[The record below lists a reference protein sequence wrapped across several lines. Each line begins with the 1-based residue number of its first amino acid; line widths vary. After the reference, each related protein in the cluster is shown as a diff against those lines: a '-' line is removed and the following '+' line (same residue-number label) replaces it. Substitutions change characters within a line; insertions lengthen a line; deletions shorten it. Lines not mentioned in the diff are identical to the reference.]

1 MSEPAY
7 AHKALEHAPRTV
19 DQIVKAV
26 REMAAAG
33 HSDHTIAQVL
43 HLDVNAVRQLIGP
56 ES

>member
-1 MSEPAY
+1 MSDTAY
-7 AHKALEHAPRTV
+7 SYKALEHAPRTM
-19 DQIVKAV
+19 DQIEKAV

-56 ES
+56 Q